1 MIRKMICRG
10 DLVTVAAKGDFG
22 KPRPAVII
30 QSDVLTEAAV
40 QTVLVC
46 LISSHLVDKARFR
59 ITLEPS
65 ADNGLRRT
73 SQIMVDKIV
82 GMPRARIGQIMGRL
96 DDDTLQR
103 LNRTLAFV
111 IGLGQ

>member
-1 MIRKMICRG
+1 MIRQMICRG
-10 DLVTVAAKGDFG
+10 DLVTVAAPGDFG
-22 KPRPAVII
+22 KPRPAVVI
-30 QSDVLTEAAV
+30 QSDVLTEAEV

-46 LISSHLVDKARFR
+46 LISSHLMDKARFR

-73 SQIMVDKIV
+73 SQIMADKII
-82 GMPRARIGQIMGRL
+82 GMPRVRIGQIIGRL
-96 DDDTLQR
+96 DDEAMRQ
-103 LNRTLAFV
+103 LNRALAFV